1 MSKRTMTTTTT
12 AILGALAL
20 AAAPAAFSTE
30 INVSG
35 ANGEATL
42 EDIFTDLVV
51 SGDAPDVVADQY
63 AHDEL
68 WQHANS
74 GNASATMIIE
84 LAGFRNSN
92 ILGIY
97 DSANPANY
105 VTLFD
110 GADGSGARAGISR
123 SFDGNSYTYTIGDLD
138 TYALMGQM
146 VTDSPTFGFF
156 LLTPQNNMFYSEAS
170 RNPDGA
176 DHMVAYQGQGQTVDL
191 PTVGELPWNGNGF
204 ILAWEDLVASSW
216 DYDYND
222 MVLMV
227 ESVTGVPEP
236 ASLLLLATGL
246 AAFRFSRRRSASS

>member
-1 MSKRTMTTTTT
+1 MIKRKTT
-12 AILGALAL
+12 AVLGTLAL
-20 AAAPAAFSTE
+20 VAAPAAFATE

-42 EDIFTDLVV
+42 EDIFASLVV
-51 SGDAPDVVADQY
+51 SGDAPDVAADQY

-68 WQHANS
+68 WEHANS

-84 LAGFRNSN
+84 LAGFRNRN
-92 ILGIY
+92 IFGIY
-97 DSANPANY
+97 DSADPGNY

-123 SFDGNSYTYTIGDLD
+123 SFDGTNYTYTVGDLD

-146 VTDSPTFGFF
+146 VSDSPTFGFF
-156 LLTPQNNMFYSEAS
+156 LLTPQNNWFYSEAS
-170 RNPDGA
+170 RNADGA
-176 DHMVAYQGQGQTVDL
+176 DHMVAYQGEGQTLNL

-204 ILAWEDLVASSW
+204 ILAWEDLMASSW

-236 ASLLLLATGL
+236 GSLLLLATGL
-246 AAFRFSRRRSASS
+246 AAFGFSRRRSVAG

>member
-1 MSKRTMTTTTT
+1 MAT
-12 AILGALAL
+12 
-20 AAAPAAFSTE
+20 PV
-30 INVSG
+30 NVSG
-35 ANGEATL
+35 ANGESTL
-42 EDIFTDLVV
+42 EDIFADLVV

-68 WQHANS
+68 WEHANS

-84 LAGFRNSN
+84 LAGYRNRN

-97 DSANPANY
+97 DSANPGNY

-110 GADGSGARAGISR
+110 GADNSGARAGISR
-123 SFDGNSYTYTIGDLD
+123 SFDGLNYTYTIGDLD
-138 TYALMGQM
+138 TYTLMGQM
-146 VTDSPTFGFF
+146 VTSSPTFGFF

-170 RNPDGA
+170 RNADGA
-176 DHMVAYQGQGQTVDL
+176 DHMVAYQGEGQTLNL
-191 PTVGELPWNGNGF
+191 PTVGTLPWNGNGF
-204 ILAWEDLVASSW
+204 ILAWEDLMASSW

-236 ASLLLLATGL
+236 GSLLLLATGL
-246 AAFRFSRRRSASS
+246 AAFGFSRRRSVSG